1 MHASLWVSQTGIS
14 AQNTQL
20 SAISNN
26 LANINTVGF
35 KADNVVFEDL
45 FYQIQKQPG
54 SNNTQDNETP
64 TGLQLGTG
72 VRVVGTSKDF
82 STGAFKTTTGQY
94 DLAVIGQ
101 GFFQVAMPDGSNAY
115 TRNGQ
120 FQLNSNGEIVTSDG
134 FRLEPSIEV
143 PAEATKVT
151 IGQDGTVSATIAG
164 QAAPQELGQI
174 TLVNF
179 VNPAGLSAMGQNLF
193 AETASSGAAQ
203 EATPGQDGLGT
214 VRQFALEAS
223 NVNMVEEMVN
233 MVTAQRAYEMNTKV
247 LSSVD
252 QMLKYTNQVL

>member
-1 MHASLWVSQTGIS
+1 MHASLWISQTGIT

-20 SAISNN
+20 TAISNN

-54 SNNTQDNETP
+54 SNNTQDNQTP
-64 TGLQLGTG
+64 TGMQLGTG

-82 STGAFKTTTGQY
+82 TTGSYQTTTGQL
-94 DLAVIGQ
+94 DLAVVGQ
-101 GFFQVAMPDGSNAY
+101 GFFQVAMPDGSPGY

-120 FQLNSNGEIVTSDG
+120 FQLNANGEIVTSG
-134 FRLEPSIEV
+134 GLRLEPGIEV
-143 PAEATKVT
+143 PAEATSLT

-164 QAAPQELGQI
+164 QAEPQELGQI

-179 VNPAGLSAMGQNLF
+179 VNPAGLSAQGMNLF
-193 AETASSGAAQ
+193 AETAASGAAQ
-203 EATPGQDGLGT
+203 EAVPGEDGLGT
-214 VRQFALEAS
+214 IRQYALESS

-233 MVTAQRAYEMNTKV
+233 MVTAQRGYE
-247 LSSVD
+247 
-252 QMLKYTNQVL
+252 